1 MSRKKLMRE
10 KFGSSCRTGL
20 GRSWRARMRGL
31 AGIGAGQGWGGGSA
45 SSYVKTCVG
54 ICSLG
59 AVCRGKNPI
68 FFTDFFWEVQ
78 DKILQN

>member
-1 MSRKKLMRE
+1 
-10 KFGSSCRTGL
+10 
-20 GRSWRARMRGL
+20 MRGL